1 MVETKVVYEGGLRCA
16 VTHGPSGNQITTDA
30 PVDNHGK
37 GEAFSPTDLVAAAT
51 GACMVTILGIVAE
64 REQVDVTGTTVVVQK
79 EMSADTPRR
88 ISRLVIQIS
97 VPLSTDHCPRRKLEA
112 AAMACPVKQS
122 LHPDIAIEID
132 WSWR

>member
-1 MVETKVVYEGGLRCA
+1 MVEMKVVYEGGLRCA

-88 ISRLVIQIS
+88 ISRLVIEIS
-97 VPLSTDHCPRRKLEA
+97 VPLSSDHCSRRKLEA